1 MLSKCIAV
9 LKEKMKREVWN
20 DFDRIL
26 DRGGK
31 AYKLCMMGD
40 LNGSVGKEREWIC
53 VLSLEFQLKIRIEG
67 AILFCAES

>member
-31 AYKLCMMGD
+31 AYMLCMMGD
-40 LNGSVGKEREWIC
+40 LNGSVGKRERVDMC
-53 VLSLEFQLKIRIEG
+53 FEFG
-67 AILFCAES
+67 VSAENQNRRSDPFLC